1 MNIEIVKDIAM
12 AAIIKK
18 LQEDAFKQKLAGWAI
33 VAIVAY
39 LLLVR

>member
-1 MNIEIVKDIAM
+1 M

-33 VAIVAY
+33 IAIVVY
-39 LLLVR
+39 LFLAR